1 MKKQRLAP
9 NFGNCKTLHNLWKLG
24 KKTIAPKKLIC
35 KEQNC
40 GTLKTQEQKMCTRIM
55 HIKNLNLVGNV
66 QTLENTHTHTHKLE
80 ITRNLMKLALKKLEL
95 ELHMKYQTFCEP

>member
-1 MKKQRLAP
+1 
-9 NFGNCKTLHNLWKLG
+9 
-24 KKTIAPKKLIC
+24 
-35 KEQNC
+35 
-40 GTLKTQEQKMCTRIM
+40 M